1 MTARGLR
8 LLGEVG
14 AIAAEDTRTARRLL
28 SHFQIRNRVLSYNEH
43 NRRVR
48 IPELLRLLENRD
60 VALISEAGT
69 PAVSDPGQEL
79 VVAAIAAGHTVTA
92 VPGASAVLSA
102 LTVSGLSTRQFV
114 FVGFLPRQAGERRRL
129 LNSLSQETRTL
140 VCFEAPTRLRASL
153 ADLLACLG
161 DRRIALC
168 RELTKLHEEI
178 LRLKV
183 SEAIALAKE
192 PRGEY
197 TLVVEGAS
205 VTADHT
211 ISDAIREELRALR
224 TAGATAREATARL
237 ALEHHL
243 PRRLLYQEWLADAP
257 SS

>member
-8 LLGEVG
+8 LLREAG

-28 SHFQIRNRVLSYNEH
+28 SHFQIRNRLVSYNDH

-48 IPELLRLLENRD
+48 IPELLRLLESHD

-79 VVAAIAAGHTVTA
+79 VAAAIAAGHAVTA

-102 LTVSGLSTRQFV
+102 LTVSGLPTRQFV
-114 FVGFLPRQAGERRRL
+114 FLGFLPRQAGERRRL
-129 LNSLSQETRTL
+129 LRSVAQETRTL
-140 VCFEAPTRLRASL
+140 VCFEAPSRLRASL

-161 DRRIALC
+161 DRRVALC

-178 LRLKV
+178 LRLRI
-183 SEAIALAKE
+183 SEAVALPKE

-197 TLVVEGAS
+197 TLVVEGAG
-205 VTADHT
+205 VAPAPAV
-211 ISDAIREELRALR
+211 SDDLRAELRALR
-224 TAGATAREATARL
+224 AAGVTAREATTRL

-243 PRRLLYQEWLADAP
+243 PRRLLYEEWLAERR
-257 SS
+257 